1 MILDIIIIG
10 IILLCVILGYK
21 KGLIEVAFKLIS
33 FIIAI
38 VLSLLLYRSSIRL
51 HNRKHTIRWKHKI
64 SNSKKH
70 KSGRNTSTSIRT
82 RKKWRKQRDYAR
94 HNKQLHSKNNIRSS
108 RHGKRHHSR
117 NSCNKSVNNSNK
129 NNNTNTTIHPNKNSA
144 NMHKIHNKL
153 NIKTTNNK

>member
-51 HNRKHTIRWKHKI
+51 HNRKHTIR
-64 SNSKKH
+64 
-70 KSGRNTSTSIRT
+70 
-82 RKKWRKQRDYAR
+82 
-94 HNKQLHSKNNIRSS
+94 
-108 RHGKRHHSR
+108 
-117 NSCNKSVNNSNK
+117 
-129 NNNTNTTIHPNKNSA
+129 
-144 NMHKIHNKL
+144 
-153 NIKTTNNK
+153 

>member
-51 HNRKHTIRWKHKI
+51 HNRQHTIR
-64 SNSKKH
+64 
-70 KSGRNTSTSIRT
+70 
-82 RKKWRKQRDYAR
+82 
-94 HNKQLHSKNNIRSS
+94 
-108 RHGKRHHSR
+108 
-117 NSCNKSVNNSNK
+117 
-129 NNNTNTTIHPNKNSA
+129 
-144 NMHKIHNKL
+144 
-153 NIKTTNNK
+153 